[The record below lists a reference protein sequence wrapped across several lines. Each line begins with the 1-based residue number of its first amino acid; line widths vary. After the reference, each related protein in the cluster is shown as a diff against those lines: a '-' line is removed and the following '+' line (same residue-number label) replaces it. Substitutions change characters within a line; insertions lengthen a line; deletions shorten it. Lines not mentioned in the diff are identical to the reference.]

1 MDYVSPLTSVS
12 VDDYIYMPR
21 VVLATIPNGASVSNA
36 IDSQRG
42 IRSFL
47 GVQMPAGWTA
57 ASITFE
63 VSHDSTTWSQLYAP
77 GFGVVTVAAAD
88 GAAADLAFS
97 LNPAFF
103 AGWSFVR
110 VRSGTTAAPVTQDAE
125 RVLRVLTRAV

>member
-1 MDYVSPLTSVS
+1 MVPL
-12 VDDYIYMPR
+12 
-21 VVLATIPNGASVSNA
+21 VVNATIASSASVSNA
-36 IDSQRG
+36 IDLQFG
-42 IRSFL
+42 FRSVL
-47 GVQMPAGWTA
+47 GVQMPDGWTA

-110 VRSGTTAAPVTQDAE
+110 VRSGTTAAPVTQGAE